1 MKQFGYGMPRGFGW
15 MGSAF
20 TAYDK
25 DMAVRFLEVPL
36 RKESKVADVMDEC
49 RRCLLSLGMLGSE
62 PTSRS
67 VVVSSRSSDS
77 VTRS

>member
-25 DMAVRFLEVPL
+25 DMAVRFFGSLEW
-36 RKESKVADVMDEC
+36 KVADVLDEC

-67 VVVSSRSSDS
+67 VVVSSRSNDG
-77 VTRS
+77 VTRG